1 MSPDNGATGVAAD
14 AVVTLTFSE
23 PMNTQRR
30 AEHLCLERSAGGRG
44 QLRMVRGD
52 TLLQV
57 TPNQPLSLAAGSS
70 TTTTLARRYAFEI
83 GASALDLD
91 GDALPR
97 LAHCPP
103 CPA

>member
-1 MSPDNGATGVAAD
+1 
-14 AVVTLTFSE
+14 
-23 PMNTQRR
+23 
-30 AEHLCLERSAGGRG
+30 
-44 QLRMVRGD
+44 MVRGD

-103 CPA
+103 CPAAKIMLCEERSNLTARAPARPVDHA